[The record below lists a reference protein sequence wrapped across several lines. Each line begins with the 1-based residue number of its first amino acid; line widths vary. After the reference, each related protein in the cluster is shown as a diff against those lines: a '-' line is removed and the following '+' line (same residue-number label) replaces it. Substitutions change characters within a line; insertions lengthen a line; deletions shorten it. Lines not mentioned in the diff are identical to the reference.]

1 MSHDTTRLRHLAEV
15 HACLACARTN
25 LKRAHLWT
33 PPMSGMVMDEIHA
46 LIKLTDSLK
55 MRIADRIAT
64 LQDAQRGKET
74 P

>member
-1 MSHDTTRLRHLAEV
+1 
-15 HACLACARTN
+15 
-25 LKRAHLWT
+25 
-33 PPMSGMVMDEIHA
+33 MSGMVMDEIHA